1 MRYLRRAAPAPAAT
15 FPEEHPVSTTSS
27 RRRFL
32 TTALTTGLTVGTG
45 TAVLTA
51 CAGASPSSTPVASA
65 DSAPPSGSV
74 PPSADPVLN
83 GEQALARLVEGNARF
98 VADREERLDEGV
110 ARRVA
115 VSKGQHPFA
124 TVLGCVD
131 SRVPIELVFDQGLGD
146 LVVVRSAGEA
156 LDHSVTGS
164 LEFGVAELHTPL
176 LVVLGHQRCGALD
189 ATIKALDT
197 HQRTAEAGQIG
208 YLVEALTPA
217 VRQVAGKPGDR
228 LTNAIHANINLVLAE
243 LRRSPVIAPL
253 EKSGKLK
260 LVGAYYEL
268 DTGQVH
274 LT

>member
-1 MRYLRRAAPAPAAT
+1 M
-15 FPEEHPVSTTSS
+15 STTSS

-32 TTALTTGLTVGTG
+32 TTAVTTGLAVGAG
-45 TAVLTA
+45 SAVLTA
-51 CAGASPSSTPVASA
+51 CAEVSPSSTPVAPA
-65 DSAPPSGSV
+65 DSAPPSGST
-74 PPSADPVLN
+74 PPSAAPVLT
-83 GEQALARLVEGNARF
+83 GEQALARLVAGNARF

-156 LDHSVTGS
+156 LDQSVTGS

-189 ATIKALDT
+189 ATIKALDS

-228 LTNAIHANINLVLAE
+228 LTNAIHANIDLVLAE
-243 LRRSPVIAPL
+243 LRQSPVLGPL
-253 EKSGKLK
+253 EKTGKVK

-268 DTGQVH
+268 DTGRVV

>member
-1 MRYLRRAAPAPAAT
+1 MSAT
-15 FPEEHPVSTTSS
+15 TS

-32 TTALTTGLTVGTG
+32 TTALAAGACSTGLVACSDGTPPNSSAVPGGTDSRPAGGSNPPTAVPVTTGR
-45 TAVLTA
+45 
-51 CAGASPSSTPVASA
+51 
-65 DSAPPSGSV
+65 
-74 PPSADPVLN
+74 
-83 GEQALARLVEGNARF
+83 QALDRLLAGNARF
-98 VADREERLDEGV
+98 VAEREERLDEGV

-189 ATIKALDT
+189 ATIKAVDAK
-197 HQRTAEAGQIG
+197 QRTAEAGQIG
-208 YLVEALTPA
+208 YLVETLAPA
-217 VRQVAGKPGDR
+217 VRQVAGQPGDR
-228 LTNAIHANINLVLAE
+228 LTNAIHANVDMVLGK
-243 LRRSPVIAPL
+243 LRQSPVIGPL
-253 EKSGKLK
+253 ERAGKVE

-268 DTGQVH
+268 DTGKVIVS
-274 LT
+274 